1 MEGIGQMQSKPN
13 VNYPQSGPGTQ
24 PQSAE
29 TLTLMQRS
37 LPHVSIWTD
46 GSSLGNPGPGGYGAI
61 LLFDR
66 AGETLT
72 KELSQ
77 GYRNTTNNRMEVMAA
92 IAALEALK
100 TPCKVTLYSDS
111 QYLVHAHTQ
120 GWLNNWIQKNW
131 KTSKKISVKNV
142 DLWKR
147 LLDAER
153 PHDVTYTWVEGHAG
167 TELNE
172 RCDRLAVKAASS
184 DILLEDTGF

>member
-1 MEGIGQMQSKPN
+1 MEKTGPMQN
-13 VNYPQSGPGTQ
+13 N
-24 PQSAE
+24 
-29 TLTLMQRS
+29 

-66 AGETLT
+66 AGETHK

-77 GYRNTTNNRMEVMAA
+77 GFRTTTNNRMEVMAA

-100 TPCKVTLYSDS
+100 APCQVTLYSDS

-120 GWLNNWIQKNW
+120 GWLTNWINKDW
-131 KTSKKISVKNV
+131 KTSKKIPVKNV

-147 LLDAER
+147 LLNAEK
-153 PHDVTYTWVEGHAG
+153 PHEVTYSWVEGHTG
-167 TELNE
+167 VGLNE
-172 RCDRLAVKAASS
+172 RCDELAVQAAHGEN
-184 DILLEDTGF
+184 LLEDEGF